1 MKPTE
6 STLVEV
12 DLGGD
17 EYHLSCTDSSRWFVN
32 PEELP
37 SVVSWQPEHK
47 IRIELESDEE
57 TYSYKLTNLA
67 DEGSVRAM
75 KIG

>member
-12 DLGGD
+12 DIGGD
-17 EYHLSCTDSSRWFVN
+17 EFHLSCADSSRWFVN
-32 PEELP
+32 PEELTA
-37 SVVSWQPEHK
+37 VAAWQPEHK
-47 IRIELESDEE
+47 IRIELESDED
-57 TYSYKLTNLA
+57 TYSYKLTYLV
-67 DEGSVRAM
+67 DEASVRAM